1 MNSDKHLSTI
11 LNTIPHGIG
20 LIKNRHIVWHNRQL
34 EELLGYPTDVIM
46 KGDAIAIY
54 ENEEEYERI
63 DREFYGSIRQT
74 GRGEIRTRVKRKD
87 GTFLHACFH
96 GSAVDPSNIEE
107 GIVVIVMDVTEETI
121 LNDELNST
129 IEKLETSKNEYQ
141 AQSMALL
148 MAQDELWQTQTEL
161 QKIRKNLERAQV
173 RALLGTW
180 DYDLVSGIFEGSE
193 EAIRLFGI
201 KKNSGP
207 MDFESILT
215 HIISEDRERQRTS
228 FNRLLKGE
236 NPDYDEIYTVINPA
250 DSRRIIIHSVAE
262 LVRNEYGNAMK
273 VSGTIQDI
281 TRIMQAEQ
289 TITLQHQELQNL
301 NVQLNTTIRELEATN
316 EEFEAQ
322 NEELLAAYRELERT
336 EHRYRSVVED
346 QTELIGRSKPDG
358 TITFVN
364 EAYCRYFNVACQ
376 TVTGTFFSPKVHEDD
391 TDRVAKI
398 IRSLSPENQVSDFE
412 NRIILENGETR
423 WLQWTARAIFDQ
435 AGILIEYQYVG
446 RDITELKK
454 SQLNLLYKSEFERLI
469 TAISA
474 GFINTTAG
482 NLEPELKKALQD
494 VGLFTRVDRAYIYL
508 FNEDFSKALC
518 TVEWTAVETDFDPAM
533 LRELTV
539 DHRTWWYK
547 KLSNGEIC
555 NIPSLEVI
563 PDNTA
568 ELYLRLHE
576 AGIKSLVDIPLV
588 YGENILGYMGLCTL
602 HEEKIFFAGAIPL
615 LQNVA
620 NIIAGV
626 LTRHNIEKA
635 LQLSEERF
643 RSMAD
648 NIRDGLSISENH
660 RLVYTNS
667 RVSEITGYSHEEL
680 RNLHI
685 GDIYAP
691 EEKDRIRQIYV
702 ESMKNGTPPR
712 ELEFWIIRKDGARR
726 CIHNR
731 YSKKKGSE
739 WQSTQYII
747 TTDITEKKT
756 SEAEMNR
763 LATAVEQAAE
773 DIILTDTEGN
783 IQYVNPAF
791 EKTTGYARSEVLGK
805 NPRILKSGRHEQIFY
820 KNLWDTINAGL
831 TWTGRIINKRK
842 DGEFII
848 QEANIS
854 PIRDQLG
861 HITGYVSV
869 KRDISEQVQMEAQL
883 LQAQKMEAI
892 GTLVGGLAHD
902 FNNILGGIL
911 GSVDMLG
918 MLLKREALSNGDK
931 IRKYIDTAR
940 DASFRATDMI
950 KQLLTLSR
958 KHDIQFAP
966 VDLNYSVKHV
976 MKICQ
981 NSFPKNVELHTEYGP
996 SPMRAFADPTQIE
1009 QVILNL
1015 CVNASHAMTIMRAEN
1030 DKQGGTLTVSLR
1042 KLQADHHFCKMH
1054 PDAAEGVNYMMISV
1068 ADTGVGIH
1076 PAVKNRIFDP
1086 FFTTKDKDMG
1096 TGLGLAMVYNIVK
1109 QHGGFIDV
1117 FSEPKVGSTFNIYL
1131 PEMTDR
1137 MSKGIST
1144 ATSNEMIPGSGTIL
1158 VIDDEEIMRTV
1169 AEGILVEAGY
1179 RVILAESGKTG
1190 ISLFKRHKK
1199 EIKAVILDM
1208 SMPVMSGLE
1217 VFQSLKNIAPEVKV
1231 LLASGYKQDERVQK
1245 VIDLG
1250 VTAFLQKP
1258 YSGRTLTEK
1267 LHDILDNGA

>member
-1 MNSDKHLSTI
+1 MNSDKHLTTI
-11 LNTIPHGIG
+11 FDTLPHGIG
-20 LIKNRHIVWHNRQL
+20 LIKNRRIIWHNRKL
-34 EELLGYPTDVIM
+34 EELLGYSTETVIGTDVLP
-46 KGDAIAIY
+46 IY
-54 ENEEEYERI
+54 ESKEEYNRI
-63 DREFYGSIRQT
+63 EREFYKSIHQT
-74 GRGEIRTRVKRKD
+74 GKGQIRTRVKKKD
-87 GTFLHACFH
+87 GSFFHACFL
-96 GSAVDPSNIEE
+96 GSAVNPSNIED
-107 GIVVIVMDVTEETI
+107 GIVVIVTDVTEETK
-121 LNDELNST
+121 LNDELKST
-129 IEKLETSKNEYQ
+129 IEKLEASKNEHQ

-148 MAQDELWQTQTEL
+148 MAQDELWQTQAEL

-180 DYDLVSGIFEGSE
+180 ECDLVTGIFEGSE
-193 EAIRLFGI
+193 EAMRLFSI

-215 HIISEDRERQRTS
+215 HVAGEDRERQRIS
-228 FNRLLKGE
+228 FNRLLHGE
-236 NPDYDEIYTVINPA
+236 NPDYNEIYTVINPE
-250 DSRRIIIHSVAE
+250 DGRRIIHSVAE
-262 LVRNEYGNAMK
+262 LVHNEYGDTIK
-273 VSGTIQDI
+273 ISGTVQDI

-289 TITLQHQELQNL
+289 TITLQNQELQEL
-301 NVQLNTTIRELEATN
+301 NIQLNTTIKELEATN

-322 NEELLAAYRELERT
+322 NEELIAANQELERT

-346 QTELIGRSKPDG
+346 QTELIGRSRPNG
-358 TITFVN
+358 AITFVN
-364 EAYCRYFNVACQ
+364 EAYCRYFNVECQ
-376 TVTGTFFSPKVHEDD
+376 TVTGTFFSPRVHEDD

-398 IRSLSPENQVSDFE
+398 IHSLSPENRVSDFE
-412 NRIILENGETR
+412 SRTILENGETR
-423 WLQWTARAIFDQ
+423 WLQWTVRAIFNK
-435 AGILIEYQYVG
+435 AGVLIEYQYVG
-446 RDITELKK
+446 RDITDLKK
-454 SQLNLLYKSEFERLI
+454 SQLNLQYKSEFERLI

-474 GFINTTAG
+474 GFITTTAE
-482 NLEPELKKALQD
+482 NFEPELTKALQD
-494 VGLFTRVDRAYIYL
+494 VGLFTGVDRAYIYL

-518 TVEWTAVETDFDPAM
+518 TAEWTAGKTASDPAM
-533 LRELTV
+533 LRELPV
-539 DHRTWWYK
+539 EHQTWWYK
-547 KLSNGEIC
+547 KLNSGEIC

-563 PDNTA
+563 PDSTA
-568 ELYLRLHE
+568 EFYLRLHE
-576 AGIKSLVDIPLV
+576 AGIKSLVDIPLI
-588 YGENILGYMGLCTL
+588 YGENMIGYMGLCTL

-626 LTRHNIEKA
+626 LTRHKMEKA

-648 NIRDGLSISENH
+648 NIRDGLSIIENG
-660 RLVYTNS
+660 RLVYSNS

-680 RNLHI
+680 RNFNI

-691 EEKDRIRQIYV
+691 EEKERIRHIYI
-702 ESMKNGTPPR
+702 ESIKSGSPPR
-712 ELEFWIIRKDGARR
+712 ELEFWIIRKDGERR
-726 CIHNR
+726 CILNR
-731 YSKKKGSE
+731 YSGKKGSD
-739 WQSTQYII
+739 WNSDQYII
-747 TTDITEKKT
+747 TTDVTEKKD
-756 SEAEMNR
+756 SEAEMKR

-791 EKTTGYARSEVLGK
+791 EKTTGYSRDEALGK
-805 NPRILKSGRHEQIFY
+805 NPRILKSGRHEEGFY
-820 KNLWDTINAGL
+820 KNLWDTISTGL
-831 TWTGRIINKRK
+831 TWTGKIINKRK
-842 DGEFII
+842 DGEFIT
-848 QEANIS
+848 QDANIS
-854 PIRDQLG
+854 PIRNQLG
-861 HITGYVSV
+861 HIMGYVSV

-911 GSVDMLG
+911 GSIDMLN
-918 MLLKREALSNGDK
+918 MLLRKETLSSGDK

-1015 CVNASHAMTIMRAEN
+1015 CVNASHAMTIMRDDNE
-1030 DKQGGTLTVSLR
+1030 KQGGKLTVSLR

-1054 PDAAEGVNYMMISV
+1054 PDATEGISYMMVSV
-1068 ADTGVGIH
+1068 TDTGVGIYA
-1076 PAVKNRIFDP
+1076 AVKDRIFDP

-1117 FSEPKVGSTFNIYL
+1117 LSEPKVGSTFNIYL

-1137 MSKGIST
+1137 MGKGIST
-1144 ATSNEMIPGSGTIL
+1144 ATSHEMIPGSGTIL
-1158 VIDDEEIMRTV
+1158 VIDDEEVMRTV
-1169 AEGILVEAGY
+1169 AEGILMEAGY

-1190 ISLFKRHKK
+1190 LSLFKRHKK
-1199 EIKAVILDM
+1199 EIRAVILDM

-1217 VFQSLKNIAPEVKV
+1217 VFQSLKNIVPEVKV

-1267 LHDILDNGA
+1267 LHEILENGA